1 MIRCLLTGDGVRGAV
16 ALAAVLSLP
25 MGFPYR
31 AQLLAMTYGA
41 VLFTLLAQG
50 LTIAPLV
57 QRLGLRES
65 AGQPLSAQSNGSAAI
80 GVRHGS
86 HDRE

>member
-1 MIRCLLTGDGVRGAV
+1 L
-16 ALAAVLSLP
+16 ALAAVVSLP
-25 MGFPYR
+25 VGFPHL

-57 QRLGLRES
+57 QRLGLQARS
-65 AGQPLSAQSNGSAAI
+65 STALSDARA
-80 GVRHGS
+80 
-86 HDRE
+86 